1 MTGSS
6 AYHLCL
12 LSIRLFPSVLSVL
25 LHIYV
30 FCQFDCFL
38 QSYQSCCV
46 CRSSVFCHLYHHSVS
61 SFSLVATQDL
71 HLCIIC
77 VFCLL
82 SSVSSC
88 VIIQSCCRSRSS
100 SVYHLRL
107 LSFVSSCR
115 SISSYQ
121 SCCRSRFC
129 SQRCFVSF
137 VGGNNDATK
146 EAFQDRC
153 FFGWAT
159 SKYHKHRRTI
169 EDRGFE
175 IRIEADPRFVAHHG
189 SPECDAVRERH

>member
-88 VIIQSCCRSRSS
+88 IIIQSCCRSRSS

-107 LSFVSSCR
+107 LSFVSSCKINVVLSVLLQIKVLLSALFR
-115 SISSYQ
+115 VLRRGQ
-121 SCCRSRFC
+121 
-129 SQRCFVSF
+129 QRCHQRSV
-137 VGGNNDATK
+137 
-146 EAFQDRC
+146 
-153 FFGWAT
+153 
-159 SKYHKHRRTI
+159 
-169 EDRGFE
+169 
-175 IRIEADPRFVAHHG
+175 PRQMLLRLGHQQV
-189 SPECDAVRERH
+189 P